1 MSYTQNETDLIVA
14 DSIEEI
20 NYKQKK
26 LLLAS
31 ENPSVPDGQKYA
43 DALIKTLDGGV
54 YNKIREKFRD
64 LTYRGKVLAALGKKG
79 VQCVTFKSADFPGL
93 LKQIPVPPL
102 VLYLKGNRALLST
115 RAFAVVGSRRTTA
128 QMIAACKKICAELS
142 QKLTIVT
149 GVADGADSA
158 AAKGALK
165 SGNIICVLPGG
176 HSHSG
181 SANADL
187 LRKVEQNGLSISEFP
202 PETRVQ
208 RHTFLLRNRVIA
220 GLSEGVLVVSA
231 ARKSGALST
240 ASYAANYSR
249 DVFAFPYG
257 VGEDY
262 GAGCNELIKSGAY
275 LCDGASDIL
284 SVLGIETAE
293 NKESAPELDGD
304 EKVIYKL
311 LKEQGETHAEKIAG
325 ALGTSLADA
334 LTLCSLMEIK
344 GLIIRTGG
352 NAFAAI

>member
-1 MSYTQNETDLIVA
+1 MNYTSKETDLIVA
-14 DSIEEI
+14 DSIAEL

-31 ENPSVPDGQKYA
+31 ENREAEDGQKYA
-43 DALIKTLDGGV
+43 EALIKTLDGGV

-64 LTYRGKVLAALGKKG
+64 QTYRGQVLAALEKKG
-79 VQCVTFKSADFPGL
+79 VECTTVKSADYPEHLG
-93 LKQIPVPPL
+93 QIPAPPL
-102 VLYLKGNRALLST
+102 VLYLKGDRALLGT
-115 RAFAVVGSRRTTA
+115 RKFAVVGSRRTTA
-128 QMIAACKKICAELS
+128 QMTEACKKICAELS
-142 QKLTIVT
+142 EKLTIVT
-149 GVADGADSA
+149 GVADGADGA

-165 SGNIICVLPGG
+165 NGRVICVLPGG

-181 SANADL
+181 AANADL

-202 PETRVQ
+202 PSTKVQ
-208 RHTFLLRNRVIA
+208 RHTFLLRNRIIA

-231 ARKSGALST
+231 AEKSGALST

-257 VGEDY
+257 LGSPS
-262 GAGCNELIKSGAY
+262 GAGCNALIKSGAY
-275 LCDGASDIL
+275 LCDGAGDIL
-284 SVLGIETAE
+284 GVLGIEQVE
-293 NKESAPELDGD
+293 KKIEPELNGD
-304 EKVIYKL
+304 ERAVYEL
-311 LKEQGETHAEKIAG
+311 LKEQGETHAEAIAA
-325 ALGTSLADA
+325 ALGVTLTDA

>member
-1 MSYTQNETDLIVA
+1 MNYTKSETDIIIA
-14 DSIEEI
+14 DSIEEL

-31 ENPSVPDGQKYA
+31 ENGEIADGRKYA
-43 DALIKTLDGGV
+43 EALIKTLDGGV

-64 LTYRGKVLAALGKKG
+64 QTYRGKVLAALDKKG
-79 VQCVTFKSADFPGL
+79 VRCVTVKSAEYPEL

-102 VLYLKGNRALLST
+102 VLYLKGNGALLAT
-115 RAFAVVGSRRTTA
+115 RAFAVVGSRKTTA
-128 QMIAACKKICAELS
+128 QMTEACKNICAELS

-158 AAKGALK
+158 AARGALK

-181 SANADL
+181 AANADL

-202 PETRVQ
+202 PQTRVQ

-231 ARKSGALST
+231 AEKSGALST

-257 VGEDY
+257 VGAAN
-262 GAGCNELIKSGAY
+262 GAGCNALIKSGAY
-275 LCDGASDIL
+275 LCDCAADIFG
-284 SVLGIETAE
+284 VLGIDTAQS
-293 NKESAPELDGD
+293 KERAPELEGD
-304 EKVIYKL
+304 EKIIYKL
-311 LKEQGETHAEKIAG
+311 LKEQGETHAEKIAA
-325 ALGTSLADA
+325 ALCTSLADA
-334 LTLCSLMEIK
+334 LTVCSLMEIK